1 MDEHGK
7 FYIVDR
13 KKELIKVKG
22 NQVAPA
28 ELEALLL
35 EHDAVLDA
43 AVIGMPTPDGD
54 EAPRAYVVLQPDE
67 KSQKTKPEEIEAF
80 VAKNVARHKNL
91 TGGVIYTDVIPKNPS
106 GKILRR
112 FLREKAKEDAK
123 KKGPRL

>member
-1 MDEHGK
+1 M
-7 FYIVDR
+7 DR

-35 EHDAVLDA
+35 EHPAIADV

-54 EAPRAYVVLQPDE
+54 EAPRAFVVRQ
-67 KSQKTKPEEIEAF
+67 TGEAG
-80 VAKNVARHKNL
+80 KNVTEDEITKFVENKVVRYKRL
-91 TGGVIYTDVIPKNPS
+91 KGGVGFLDSIPKNPS

-112 FLREKAKEDAK
+112 ELRDRFKVKEGA
-123 KKGPRL
+123 RL